1 MGAQAVIE
9 RTPASAQDQ
18 IEAAKKPNA
27 ERRILRS
34 ARRVCEIVTVLI
46 CALTQSCTVFLCLVL
61 KEAARARAQ
70 YARACELRGKVVLPV
85 HVHVQTIVG
94 WPPDASA
101 SAPIPQDWSQRP
113 GGGGQALLLLAL
125 GVAGGH
131 GGQTADA
138 HVGSISSV

>member
-46 CALTQSCTVFLCLVL
+46 CALLRSH
-61 KEAARARAQ
+61 ARCFCVW
-70 YARACELRGKVVLPV
+70 Y
-85 HVHVQTIVG
+85 
-94 WPPDASA
+94 
-101 SAPIPQDWSQRP
+101 
-113 GGGGQALLLLAL
+113 
-125 GVAGGH
+125 
-131 GGQTADA
+131 
-138 HVGSISSV
+138 